1 MKHDNN
7 TKDLLKRWVLP
18 ILSGMATLI
27 LTVGEAWNIPDYKAI
42 SITFGALA
50 TFLTYV
56 LNEASKSYM
65 KDKTIVSVPSNNDEY
80 IGG

>member
-1 MKHDNN
+1 MSNKVYDF
-7 TKDLLKRWVLP
+7 LKRWVLP
-18 ILSGMATLI
+18 CLTGMATLV
-27 LTVGEAWNIPDYKAI
+27 LTVGEAWNIPEYKAI

-65 KDKTIVSVPSNNDEY
+65 KDKAIVTVSDSDE